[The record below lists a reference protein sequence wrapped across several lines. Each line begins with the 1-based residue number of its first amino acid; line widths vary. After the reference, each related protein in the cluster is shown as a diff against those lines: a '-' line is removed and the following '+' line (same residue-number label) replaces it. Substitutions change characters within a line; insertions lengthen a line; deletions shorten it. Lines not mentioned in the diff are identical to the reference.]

1 MLKNYF
7 KVAWRN
13 LLRNKVYSFINITGL
28 ATGIAVALLV
38 GLWIWDELSFNSYH
52 RNHSQLAQVMLNQ
65 SANGQIYTNETI
77 AMPLGEALRTR
88 HRADF
93 KYVSLS
99 SWENEH
105 VLSVGNDKLPASGRW
120 VEPDFPEMFTL
131 DIINGSRDVLKDPST
146 ILIAES
152 TAKALLGK
160 ENPINKTVKLDN
172 KLDMRIG
179 GVYKDLPHNSSYYNT
194 KILLPWGNKEN
205 WMNSQTSWTNHCGIL
220 YVQLSGNADLKTTN
234 ERIKNIPT
242 PHVRKVREE
251 IMLHPITK
259 LNLYTEFE
267 NGKAVGGRIQF
278 VWLFGIIGVFVLLL
292 ACINFMNLST
302 ARSEKRAKE
311 VGIRKTVG
319 SLRKQLI
326 GQFLSES
333 VFFSLLALVLA
344 LVLVQL
350 SLPFFNGLADKQ
362 MFLLWG
368 SSLFWLLALGF
379 TLFTGIMSG
388 SYPAFYLSRFE
399 PIKVLKGVYK
409 AGRFASIPRKV
420 LVVVQFSVSVV
431 LIIGTIIVFQ
441 QIQFAKNRPTGFSR
455 TGLISVPLSE
465 HLYGKYKILRN
476 DLLQTGVVE
485 NMAES
490 SQPTSHFSNNN
501 SIEWR
506 GKDPNLEIYFRNVNV
521 TPEFGSTVGW
531 TIKHGRDFSSDY
543 LTDSGAVI
551 LNESAVIATG
561 LKEPV
566 GEIIKFNGKD
576 YTVVGIAKDMLTQS
590 PYDPMQ
596 PSVFFC
602 DGWMGV
608 ITIRLKPGMSE
619 GNVLATIA
627 DVFKKYSPD
636 GPFQYKFVD
645 DEYAKKYSNE
655 VRIGNLAS
663 FFAILAIFISC
674 LGLFGLASFVAEQR
688 TKEIGIRKVLGA
700 TVFNLWKMQSK
711 EFVILVMI
719 SCFIA
724 IPIAWYYLNQWLQ
737 NYSYRMDISGWI
749 FIAAIAGALLI
760 TVLTVSFQAIK
771 AAITNPVES
780 LRTE

>member
-172 KLDMRIG
+172 KLDMKIG
-179 GVYKDLPHNSSYYNT
+179 GVYKDLPHNSSFYNT

-576 YTVVGIAKDMLTQS
+576 YTVIGIAKDMLTQS

-608 ITIRLKPGMSE
+608 ITIRLKPGMTE

>member
-52 RNHSQLAQVMLNQ
+52 RNHSELAQVMLNQ
-65 SANGQIYTNETI
+65 SANGQIYTDETI

-88 HRADF
+88 HAADF
-93 KYVSLS
+93 KYISLS

-105 VLSVGNDKLPASGRW
+105 TLSVGNDKLPASGRW

-131 DIINGSRDVLKDPST
+131 DMINGGRDVLKDPST

-152 TAKALLGK
+152 TAKALMGN

-172 KLDMRIG
+172 KLDMKIG
-179 GVYKDLPHNSSYYNT
+179 GVYKDLPHNSSFYNT

-220 YVQLSGNADLKTTN
+220 YVQLSGNSDLKTMN
-234 ERIKNIPT
+234 DRIKNIPT

-267 NGKAVGGRIQF
+267 KGKAVGGRIQF

-311 VGIRKTVG
+311 VGIRKAVG

-326 GQFLSES
+326 AQFLSES
-333 VFFSLLALVLA
+333 VFFSLLALILA
-344 LVLVQL
+344 FVLVQL

-362 MFLLWG
+362 MFLLWN
-368 SSLFWLLALGF
+368 SPLFWVLALGF
-379 TLFTGIMSG
+379 TLFTGIISG

-409 AGRFASIPRKV
+409 TGRFASMPRKV

-455 TGLISVPLSE
+455 TGLISVSLTE

-531 TIKHGRDFSSDY
+531 TIKQGRDFSSDF

-566 GEIIKFNGKD
+566 GEIINYNGKD

-590 PYDPMQ
+590 PYDPMH

-602 DGWMGV
+602 EGWMGV

-619 GNVLATIA
+619 GNALATIGA
-627 DVFKKYSPD
+627 VFKKYSPD

-737 NYSYRMDISGWI
+737 NYSYRMDISVWI

-760 TVLTVSFQAIK
+760 TLLTVSFQAIN
-771 AAITNPVES
+771 AAITNPVKS